1 MGCPCRAAGVG
12 ISGEPSCSSGTVPTS
27 LGNGA
32 ACPAMVGLASVAQV
46 TRWCQVD
53 LASALCSVS
62 SASVFH
68 GLRNYCLPGF
78 YQDNIQCALTLPL
91 KCSAR
96 ASGWV
101 EETRIPRQSGLSL
114 PKQRIRAKT
123 GGTSPEP
130 WHLWPSW
137 ARLQPQLQLLTSYL

>member
-32 ACPAMVGLASVAQV
+32 ACPAMVGLAAVAQV

-68 GLRNYCLPGF
+68 VLRNYCLPGF
-78 YQDNIQCALTLPL
+78 YQDNMQCPYFTFEMFSSGIRLGRGNPNPQAEWTQSPQAEDMSRTRRHLPRAMAFVALLGP
-91 KCSAR
+91 
-96 ASGWV
+96 
-101 EETRIPRQSGLSL
+101 
-114 PKQRIRAKT
+114 
-123 GGTSPEP
+123 SP
-130 WHLWPSW
+130 
-137 ARLQPQLQLLTSYL
+137 AQLQLLTSYL